1 MMLHTSYPAIA
12 VKEFCMFFNFTS
24 KSTFEVGNLD
34 RLNNDARSHSWEV
47 KIWAEL
53 IPQLAAF
60 LAFWLYR
67 SLRNG
72 PYHTQSGRGPFMEI
86 SGGIPA
92 GLWQMHESPSQ
103 AGLVNQVIHKLQ
115 LSEVLSTAVQQV
127 SILAQDPALEQ
138 CRSLWDFSFSLK
150 KTNFIVFSF
159 IIEIMDAHYIMF
171 LTMQKCLK
179 QEVKIL

>member
-103 AGLVNQVIHKLQ
+103 AGNVNQVIHKLQ
-115 LSEVLSTAVQQV
+115 LSEVLSTAVQQ
-127 SILAQDPALEQ
+127 
-138 CRSLWDFSFSLK
+138 SLNLGPRPSPGTMPLSVGFFFFS
-150 KTNFIVFSF
+150 
-159 IIEIMDAHYIMF
+159 
-171 LTMQKCLK
+171 
-179 QEVKIL
+179 